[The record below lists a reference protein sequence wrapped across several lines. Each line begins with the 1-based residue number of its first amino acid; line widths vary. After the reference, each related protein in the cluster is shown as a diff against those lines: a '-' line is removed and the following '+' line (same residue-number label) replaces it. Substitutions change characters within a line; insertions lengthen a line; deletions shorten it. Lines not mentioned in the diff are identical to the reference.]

1 MYYKKVLQIAACLIV
16 VVLSSNIACG
26 ITLPMFDPVTPIVI
40 GPAPLNPGDAPRTPS
55 MVRIEAALDTDL
67 YSVYVKLWNAGTSVT
82 VDIENVTAGE
92 SYQYFVSGNSSDVLP
107 ISGSSGYW
115 TITFTLSDGS
125 VYGGCFII

>member
-1 MYYKKVLQIAACLIV
+1 
-16 VVLSSNIACG
+16 
-26 ITLPMFDPVTPIVI
+26 
-40 GPAPLNPGDAPRTPS
+40 